1 MATIGTYNFPNH
13 KKGDTFNGIQFT
25 VNVNALPS
33 DLTGA
38 DIKMELRNKNC
49 IAVLGFSTGNG
60 RITITDAVNGVFQI
74 NSGIIDIPVDTYNYD
89 IQITYPVNIVKTYIE
104 GTWKI
109 VKEYTRG

>member
-33 DLTGA
+33 DLTGCE
-38 DIKMELRNKNC
+38 IRMQLRNKNC
-49 IAVLGFSTGNG
+49 VSVFEFSTING

-74 NSGIIDIPVDTYNYD
+74 NALIIDVPVDTYNYD
-89 IQITYPVNIVKTYIE
+89 IQITYPPNTVKTYIE